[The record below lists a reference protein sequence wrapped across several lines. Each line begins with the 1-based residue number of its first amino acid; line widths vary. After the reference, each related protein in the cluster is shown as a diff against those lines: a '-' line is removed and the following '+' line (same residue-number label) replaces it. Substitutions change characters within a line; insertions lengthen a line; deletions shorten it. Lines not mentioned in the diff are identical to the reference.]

1 MVFSS
6 KVILGNMPMVM
17 MIATI
22 KLVNVYD
29 DKQP

>member
-1 MVFSS
+1 MVFSR
-6 KVILGNMPMVM
+6 KVILGNMP